1 MSKRRRRPG
10 YTFRIVRVW
19 VGTSGWQ
26 YASWKRTFYPQRL
39 PQRSWLSYYATRFAT
54 VEVNNSFYRLPDEA
68 TFTRWRDATP
78 PGFVLAVKANR
89 VITHLL
95 RMRGAEL
102 AVARFWARA
111 QALGPKLG
119 PILFQFPPSQRV
131 DVPRLAEFL
140 ETLPFGM
147 RAAFEFRD
155 RSWFTGDVLE
165 LLDRAGAA
173 WVLAD
178 RAGAKIPTIVTGGFA
193 YVRFHHGLPDR
204 PGYELAVLR
213 RWAKRIA
220 SMRVQEAFAFFN
232 NDQEV
237 AAPGDAATLAGLLRD
252 QGCDVCAPP
261 PHAWPE
267 GPEQLHLPH
276 FQ

>member
-1 MSKRRRRPG
+1 MR
-10 YTFRIVRVW
+10 VR

-26 YASWKRTFYPQRL
+26 YASWKGTFYPPRL
-39 PQRSWLSYYATRFAT
+39 PARSWLPYYATRFAI

-68 TFTRWRDATP
+68 TFARWRDTTP
-78 PGFVLAVKANR
+78 PGFVVVVKASR
-89 VITHLL
+89 VITHLQ
-95 RMRGAEL
+95 RMRGAR
-102 AVARFWARA
+102 AMVDRFWSH
-111 QALGPKLG
+111 ALHLGDKLG
-119 PILFQFPPSQRV
+119 PVLFQFPPSLRA

-140 ETLPFGM
+140 EELPFGM
-147 RAAFEFRD
+147 RSAFEFRH
-155 RSWFTGDVLE
+155 RSWWRDDVLE

-178 RAGAKIPTIVTGGFA
+178 RGGARVPTIVTGRFA

-204 PGYELAVLR
+204 PGYERDVLR

-220 SMRVQEAFAFFN
+220 ALRVPEAFAFFN

-237 AAPGDAATLAGLLRD
+237 AAPGDAATLVELLRD
-252 QGCDVCAPP
+252 QGCDVPEPAP
-261 PHAWPE
+261 AAALI

>member
-1 MSKRRRRPG
+1 M
-10 YTFRIVRVW
+10 RVH

-26 YASWKRTFYPQRL
+26 YASWKRTFYPPRL
-39 PQRSWLSYYATRFAT
+39 PQRSWLSYYATRFAI

-68 TFTRWRDATP
+68 TFARWRDATP
-78 PGFVLAVKANR
+78 PGFVFAVKANR
-89 VITHLL
+89 VITHLQ

-102 AVARFWARA
+102 AVERFWSRA
-111 QALGPKLG
+111 QHLGGKLG
-119 PILFQFPPSQRV
+119 PVLFQFPPSLRA

-147 RAAFEFRD
+147 RSAFEFRD
-155 RSWFTGDVLE
+155 RSWLRDDVIE

-178 RAGAKIPTIVTGGFA
+178 RGGVKIPTIVTGGFA
-193 YVRFHHGLPDR
+193 YVRFHHGLLDR
-204 PGYELAVLR
+204 PGYERDVLR

-220 SMRVQEAFAFFN
+220 SLRVQEAFAFFN

-237 AAPGDAATLAGLLRD
+237 AAPGDAATLVTLLRD
-252 QGCDVCAPP
+252 QGCDVTAPP